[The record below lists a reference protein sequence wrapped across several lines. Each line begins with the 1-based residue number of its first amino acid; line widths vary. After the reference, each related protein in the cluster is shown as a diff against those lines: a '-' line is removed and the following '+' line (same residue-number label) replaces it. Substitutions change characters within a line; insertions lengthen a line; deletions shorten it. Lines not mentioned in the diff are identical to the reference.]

1 MANIVEMPKLGFD
14 MAEGTLVSW
23 VKKEG
28 EHIQKGDVLAE
39 IETDKATIQVE
50 STFGGTILKELL
62 EANTT
67 VPVGTP
73 IAIIGET
80 GEEVDLESLTTSEK
94 NEEQAKPTGEIN
106 QEETVPEAPAKER
119 DGSTRS
125 IKASPL
131 AKAMARDN
139 KLDLTQ
145 VIGSGPA
152 GRIVKRDVEQFI
164 ASHQLAGQRAATQV
178 PSIQPGEDHLQPL
191 SKLRKAIGSRMQ
203 RAKQSIPHFYV
214 TYNYNVEFLLKMREQ
229 INKDRSKEERISVND
244 FIVKATA
251 LALRKFPKLNASM
264 EGDALTLHGNIN
276 IGNAVAVDEGLLTVV
291 CRNADQKSL
300 LQISEEIRE
309 MVKRVRNGK
318 VAPEDI
324 EGSTFTISNLGMYGV
339 EDFSAIINPPESA
352 ILAVSSA
359 MQVPVVEDGAVR
371 AGMRMKATISADHR
385 ISDGAEAALFMRELA
400 SYIEQP
406 WLLW

>member
-1 MANIVEMPKLGFD
+1 MANIIEMPKLGFD
-14 MAEGTLVSW
+14 MAEGTLASW

-28 EHIQKGDVLAE
+28 EHIEKGDVLAE

-50 STFGGTILKELL
+50 SPFSGIILKELL

-73 IAIIGET
+73 IAIIGKA
-80 GEEVDLESLTTSEK
+80 GEEVDLESSMTSGK
-94 NEEQAKPTGEIN
+94 NEEQAKLTGEIN
-106 QEETVPEAPAKER
+106 QEETVPEVPIKES
-119 DGSTRS
+119 DGSTAFV
-125 IKASPL
+125 KASPL

-164 ASHQLAGQRAATQV
+164 ASHQTAGQQAVTPVAA
-178 PSIQPGEDHLQPL
+178 IQPGEDNLQPF
-191 SKLRKAIGSRMQ
+191 SKLRKAIGNRMQ
-203 RAKQSIPHFYV
+203 RSKQNIPHFYV
-214 TYNYNVEFLLKMREQ
+214 TYNYNVEFLLKMRDQ
-229 INKDRSKEERISVND
+229 INKERLKEGRISVND

-251 LALRKFPKLNASM
+251 LALRKFPKLNASI
-264 EGDALTLHGNIN
+264 EGDALILHGNIN
-276 IGNAVAVDEGLLTVV
+276 IGNAVAVEEGLLTVV

-300 LQISEEIRE
+300 LQISEELRE
-309 MVKRVRNGK
+309 MVNRVRDGK

-359 MQVPVVEDGAVR
+359 MQVPVVEDGIVK

-385 ISDGAEAALFMRELA
+385 ASDGAEAALDRK
-400 SYIEQP
+400 SVV
-406 WLLW
+406 

>member
-14 MAEGTLVSW
+14 MAEGTLASW

-28 EHIQKGDVLAE
+28 ELIEKGDVLAE

-50 STFGGTILKELL
+50 SSFSGTILKELL

-73 IAIIGET
+73 IAVIGEA
-80 GEEVDLESLTTSEK
+80 GEKVDLGTLSGAK
-94 NEEQAKPTGEIN
+94 KEEQAEPTEKIREN
-106 QEETVPEAPAKER
+106 EVSTDEPVKESG
-119 DGSTRS
+119 GSAGF

-131 AKAMARDN
+131 AKAIAQEN
-139 KLDLTQ
+139 KLDLAQ
-145 VIGSGPA
+145 VSGSGPA
-152 GRIVKRDVEQFI
+152 GRIVKRDVEQFLSLHKT
-164 ASHQLAGQRAATQV
+164 AEQSSTAQV
-178 PSIQPGEDHLQPL
+178 ISIQPGEDSLQPL

-203 RAKQSIPHFYV
+203 RSKQTIPHFYV
-214 TYNYNVEFLLKMREQ
+214 TYSYNVEFLLKMREQ
-229 INKDRSKEERISVND
+229 INQERSKEERVSVND

-251 LALRKFPKLNASM
+251 LALRKFPKLNASI

-276 IGNAVAVDEGLLTVV
+276 IGNAVAVDAGLLTVV
-291 CRNADQKSL
+291 SRNADQKPL

-309 MVKRVRNGK
+309 MVKRVRDGK

-359 MQVPVVEDGAVR
+359 MPVPVVENGVVR

-385 ISDGAEAALFMRELA
+385 VSDGAEAALFMRELA

>member
-28 EHIQKGDVLAE
+28 EHIEKGDVLAE

-50 STFGGTILKELL
+50 SSFGGTILKELL
-62 EANTT
+62 ETSTT

-106 QEETVPEAPAKER
+106 QEETVPEVPAEER
-119 DGSTRS
+119 DGSPGS

-164 ASHQLAGQRAATQV
+164 ASHQPAGQRAATQV
-178 PSIQPGEDHLQPL
+178 PAIRPGEDHLQPL

-309 MVKRVRNGK
+309 MVKRVRAGK

-385 ISDGAEAALFMRELA
+385 VSDGAEAALFMRELA

>member
-106 QEETVPEAPAKER
+106 QEETVPEAPAEER
-119 DGSTRS
+119 DGSTGS

-164 ASHQLAGQRAATQV
+164 ASHQPAGQRAATQV

-385 ISDGAEAALFMRELA
+385 VSDGAEAALFMRELA

>member
-14 MAEGTLVSW
+14 MAEGTLASW

-28 EHIQKGDVLAE
+28 EHIEKGDVLAE

-50 STFGGTILKELL
+50 SSFSGTILKELL
-62 EANTT
+62 DANTT

-73 IAIIGET
+73 IAVIGEA
-80 GEEVDLESLTTSEK
+80 GEEVDPGTLSGAK
-94 NEEQAKPTGEIN
+94 KEEQAEPTEKIREN
-106 QEETVPEAPAKER
+106 EVSTDEPVKESG
-119 DGSTRS
+119 GSAGF

-131 AKAMARDN
+131 AKAIAQEN
-139 KLDLTQ
+139 KLDLAQ
-145 VIGSGPA
+145 VSGSGPA

-164 ASHQLAGQRAATQV
+164 SLHKAAGQSTAAQV
-178 PSIQPGEDHLQPL
+178 ISIQPGEDSLQPL

-203 RAKQSIPHFYV
+203 RSKQTIPHFYV
-214 TYNYNVEFLLKMREQ
+214 TYSYNVEFLLKMREQ
-229 INKDRSKEERISVND
+229 INKDRSKEERVSVND
-244 FIVKATA
+244 FIVKAVA
-251 LALRKFPKLNASM
+251 LALRKFPKLNASI

-276 IGNAVAVDEGLLTVV
+276 IGNAVAVDAGLLTVV
-291 CRNADQKSL
+291 SRNADQKPL
-300 LQISEEIRE
+300 LQISEEIRRI
-309 MVKRVRNGK
+309 VKRVRDGK

-359 MQVPVVEDGAVR
+359 MPVPVVENGVVR

-385 ISDGAEAALFMRELA
+385 ASDGAEAALFMRELA

>member
-106 QEETVPEAPAKER
+106 QEETVPEAPAEER
-119 DGSTRS
+119 DGSTGS

-264 EGDALTLHGNIN
+264 EGDAVTLHGNIN

-385 ISDGAEAALFMRELA
+385 VSDGAEAALFMRELA

>member
-14 MAEGTLVSW
+14 MAEGTLASW

-28 EHIQKGDVLAE
+28 EHIEKGDVLAE

-50 STFGGTILKELL
+50 SSFSGTILKELL

-73 IAIIGET
+73 IAVIGEA
-80 GEEVDLESLTTSEK
+80 GEKVDLSTLSGAK
-94 NEEQAKPTGEIN
+94 KEEQAEPTEKIREN
-106 QEETVPEAPAKER
+106 EVSTDEPVKESG
-119 DGSTRS
+119 GSAGF

-131 AKAMARDN
+131 AKAIAQEN
-139 KLDLTQ
+139 KLDLAQ
-145 VIGSGPA
+145 VSGSGPA
-152 GRIVKRDVEQFI
+152 GRIVKRDVEQFLSLHKT
-164 ASHQLAGQRAATQV
+164 AEQSSTAQV
-178 PSIQPGEDHLQPL
+178 ISIQPGEDSLQPL

-203 RAKQSIPHFYV
+203 RSKQTIPHFYV
-214 TYNYNVEFLLKMREQ
+214 TYSYNVEFLLKMREQ
-229 INKDRSKEERISVND
+229 INQERSKEERVSVND

-251 LALRKFPKLNASM
+251 LALRKFPKLNASI

-276 IGNAVAVDEGLLTVV
+276 IGNAVAVDAGLLTVV
-291 CRNADQKSL
+291 SRNADQKPL

-309 MVKRVRNGK
+309 MVKRVRDGK

-359 MQVPVVEDGAVR
+359 MPVPVVENGVVR

-385 ISDGAEAALFMRELA
+385 VSDGAEAALFMRELA

>member
-14 MAEGTLVSW
+14 MAEGTLASW

-28 EHIQKGDVLAE
+28 ELIEKGDVLAE

-50 STFGGTILKELL
+50 SSFSGTILKELL

-73 IAIIGET
+73 IAVIGEA
-80 GEEVDLESLTTSEK
+80 GEKVDLGTLSGAK
-94 NEEQAKPTGEIN
+94 KEEQAE
-106 QEETVPEAPAKER
+106 PAEKIRENEVSTDEPVKESG
-119 DGSTRS
+119 GSAGF

-131 AKAMARDN
+131 AKAIAQEN
-139 KLDLTQ
+139 KLDLAQ
-145 VIGSGPA
+145 VSGSGPA
-152 GRIVKRDVEQFI
+152 GRIVKRDVEQFL
-164 ASHQLAGQRAATQV
+164 SLHKTAGQSSTAQV
-178 PSIQPGEDHLQPL
+178 ISIQPGEDSLQPL

-203 RAKQSIPHFYV
+203 RSKQTIPHFYV
-214 TYNYNVEFLLKMREQ
+214 TYSYNVEFLLKMREQ
-229 INKDRSKEERISVND
+229 INQERSKEERVSVND

-251 LALRKFPKLNASM
+251 LALRKFPKLNASI

-276 IGNAVAVDEGLLTVV
+276 IGNAVAVDAGLLTVV
-291 CRNADQKSL
+291 SRNADQKPL

-309 MVKRVRNGK
+309 MVKRVRDGK

-359 MQVPVVEDGAVR
+359 MPVPVVENGVVR

-385 ISDGAEAALFMRELA
+385 VSDGAEAALFMRELA

>member
-14 MAEGTLVSW
+14 MAEGTLASW

-28 EHIQKGDVLAE
+28 EHIEKGDVLAE

-50 STFGGTILKELL
+50 SSFSGTILKELL

-73 IAIIGET
+73 IAVIGEA
-80 GEEVDLESLTTSEK
+80 GEKVDLGTLSGAK
-94 NEEQAKPTGEIN
+94 KEEQAEPTEKIREN
-106 QEETVPEAPAKER
+106 EVSTDEPVKESG
-119 DGSTRS
+119 GSAGF

-131 AKAMARDN
+131 AKAIAQEN
-139 KLDLTQ
+139 KLDLAQ
-145 VIGSGPA
+145 VSGSGPA
-152 GRIVKRDVEQFI
+152 GRIVKRDVEQFL
-164 ASHQLAGQRAATQV
+164 SLHKTAGQSSTAQV
-178 PSIQPGEDHLQPL
+178 ISIQPGEDSLQPL

-203 RAKQSIPHFYV
+203 RSKQTTPHFYV
-214 TYNYNVEFLLKMREQ
+214 TYSYNVEFLLKMREQ
-229 INKDRSKEERISVND
+229 INQERSKEERVSVND

-251 LALRKFPKLNASM
+251 LALRKFPKLNASI

-276 IGNAVAVDEGLLTVV
+276 IGNAVAVDAGLLTVV
-291 CRNADQKSL
+291 SRNADQKPL
-300 LQISEEIRE
+300 LQISEEIRG
-309 MVKRVRNGK
+309 MVKRVRDGK

-359 MQVPVVEDGAVR
+359 MPVPVVENGVVR

-385 ISDGAEAALFMRELA
+385 VSDGAEAALFMRELA

>member
-14 MAEGTLVSW
+14 MAEGTLASW

-28 EHIQKGDVLAE
+28 EHIEKGDVLAE

-50 STFGGTILKELL
+50 SSFSGTILKELL

-73 IAIIGET
+73 IAVIGEA
-80 GEEVDLESLTTSEK
+80 GEKVDLSTLSGAK
-94 NEEQAKPTGEIN
+94 KEEQAEPTEKIREN
-106 QEETVPEAPAKER
+106 EVSTDEPVKESG
-119 DGSTRS
+119 GSAGF

-131 AKAMARDN
+131 AKAIAQEN
-139 KLDLTQ
+139 KLDLAQ
-145 VIGSGPA
+145 VSGSGPA
-152 GRIVKRDVEQFI
+152 GRIVKRDVEQFLSLHKT
-164 ASHQLAGQRAATQV
+164 AEQSSTAQV
-178 PSIQPGEDHLQPL
+178 ISIQPGEDSLQPL

-203 RAKQSIPHFYV
+203 RSKQTIPHFYV
-214 TYNYNVEFLLKMREQ
+214 TYSYNVEFLLKMREQ
-229 INKDRSKEERISVND
+229 INQERSKEERVSVND

-251 LALRKFPKLNASM
+251 LALRKFPKLNASI

-276 IGNAVAVDEGLLTVV
+276 IGNAVAVDAGLLTVV
-291 CRNADQKSL
+291 SRNADQKPL

-309 MVKRVRNGK
+309 MVKRVRDGK

-324 EGSTFTISNLGMYGV
+324 EGSTFTISNLGMYDV

-359 MQVPVVEDGAVR
+359 MPVPVVENGVVR

-385 ISDGAEAALFMRELA
+385 VSDGAEAALFMRELA

>member
-14 MAEGTLVSW
+14 MAEGTLASW

-28 EHIQKGDVLAE
+28 EHIEKGDVLAE

-50 STFGGTILKELL
+50 SSFSGTILKELL

-73 IAIIGET
+73 IAVIGEA
-80 GEEVDLESLTTSEK
+80 GEKVDLDTLSGAK
-94 NEEQAKPTGEIN
+94 KEEQAEPTEKIREN
-106 QEETVPEAPAKER
+106 EVSTDEPVKESG
-119 DGSTRS
+119 GSAGF

-131 AKAMARDN
+131 AKAIAQEN
-139 KLDLTQ
+139 KLDLAQ
-145 VIGSGPA
+145 VSGSGPA
-152 GRIVKRDVEQFI
+152 GRIVKRDVEQFLSLHKT
-164 ASHQLAGQRAATQV
+164 AEQSSTAQV
-178 PSIQPGEDHLQPL
+178 ISIQPGEDSLQPL

-203 RAKQSIPHFYV
+203 RSKQTIPHFYV
-214 TYNYNVEFLLKMREQ
+214 TYSYNVEFLLKMREQ
-229 INKDRSKEERISVND
+229 INQERSKEERVSVND

-251 LALRKFPKLNASM
+251 LALRKFPKLNASI

-276 IGNAVAVDEGLLTVV
+276 IGNAVAVDAGLLTVV
-291 CRNADQKSL
+291 SRNADQKPL
-300 LQISEEIRE
+300 LQISEEIRG
-309 MVKRVRNGK
+309 MVKRVRDGK

-359 MQVPVVEDGAVR
+359 MPVPVVENGVVR

-385 ISDGAEAALFMRELA
+385 VSDGAEAALFMRELA